1 MENPFIADTYLS
13 IEKEMMEVSKRTF
26 HEPLPPQHELVNV
39 MERGNTERRHQIGPE
54 GFVKL
59 MQTDIANGL
68 SEAEVARRFA
78 MYGSNYV
85 PRREPDTFWEVMWN
99 NTNDLVVW
107 LIFAA
112 GLLAMG
118 VNAAD
123 REEFWYV
130 EGSSTILTI
139 CLVIMMSS
147 CFEYFRERQFARLLQ
162 KTDDFKVVAVRS
174 GELTTITAQS
184 VVVGDIIYLETGDV
198 PPGDGILVSGGA
210 LDLDESSLSGESDN
224 VEKRTDEDNGI
235 YGGTNVAAGSGRMVV
250 LCTGEFSIVGQ
261 ISKSLTDDEAEK
273 SGLEARLEEMAEL
286 IGYTSLTCA
295 AVFFV
300 FVVIEFLILA
310 TTGLMDVQVKDY
322 LDHIFELFVCALL
335 LLILGIPEGLPVAIS
350 LTLVLGAK
358 KMEAEN
364 VLVKKPKKGEVMGTV
379 TTICTDKTGTLT
391 TGIMTVKS
399 LVFADMEYTDLR
411 SLERKLPPSV
421 YEHAGLGL
429 ALNSTSRVSTLKYH
443 LNRNEESGNTTE
455 RALLRILE
463 EYFGLDFN
471 TVRSQYPAVWRAQF
485 SSSRKCSSIG
495 IKMGDKRYLYTKG
508 APEVVLGLC
517 ERYVERDG
525 KVVDLTKAKKKQFI
539 SMASEKAMRGIAIA
553 FREIPPSL
561 NLEQCPRASGLKAG
575 KPEGSPE
582 EDLTL
587 LGFAFIQDPVR
598 ADVPKALRDC
608 KRAGVNVI
616 MVTGDSKSTAVA
628 VAKECGLLPLNP
640 PTDAILEGPRFRK
653 MVSKTVDSDKP
664 EDADGAFD
672 QMAFDQIWPTL
683 RVLARSSPIDKYL
696 LVKGLMG
703 SQLYESGLLDI
714 HNDRQVV
721 AVTGDGVND
730 IAAMNKA
737 NVGVAMGG
745 GQQAAIEV
753 AEVVLTDDNFSS
765 CVTGIKWGR
774 NIRDAA
780 CKFIQFQICITAVF
794 VMFLIVQVVLFMN
807 TLPLTLLQSL
817 WLNLVQDTL
826 GALALASDSAS
837 ETLLKRRPIN
847 EDAPLVGEIMKKNIV
862 TQSLFQTTSLIVV
875 TAMSTTIFQDLYA
888 DEEAFNRTISFS
900 MMVLQTLA
908 NQFCMRKIEGEYNFF
923 SGILKNPWFV
933 FVSAFEL
940 CLQVVIVNT
949 GGSVFGVEELSWYS
963 WGKLITISFAG
974 VWAWY
979 LVCNA
984 GYWYYKTGSFRVPD
998 IKDASAHSKA
1008 AAGGDASLQPMSAG
1022 ATYGSTAHEIY
1033 V

>member
-1 MENPFIADTYLS
+1 
-13 IEKEMMEVSKRTF
+13 MMEVSKRTF
-26 HEPLPPQHELVNV
+26 HDPLPPQHELVNV
-39 MERGNTERRHQIGPE
+39 MDRSNADQRHKIGPE

-68 SEAEVARRFA
+68 TQEEVKRRFVL
-78 MYGSNYV
+78 YGSNYV
-85 PRREPDTFWEVMWN
+85 PRREPDTFWEVLWN

-112 GLLAMG
+112 GLLALA

-123 REEFWYV
+123 GEDLWYV
-130 EGSSTILTI
+130 EGSSTIFTI
-139 CLVIMMSS
+139 CMVILISS
-147 CFEYFRERQFARLLQ
+147 GFEYLRERQFARLLQ

-184 VVVGDIIYLETGDV
+184 VVVGDVIYLETGDV

-224 VEKRTDEDNGI
+224 VEKRTDEDNAI
-235 YGGTNVAAGSGRMVV
+235 YGGTNIAAGSGRMVV

-310 TTGLMDVQVKDY
+310 STGLMDVEYSDY
-322 LDHIFELFVCALL
+322 MDHIFELFVCALL

-411 SLERKLPPSV
+411 VLERKLPPSV
-421 YEHAGLGL
+421 YEHTGLGL
-429 ALNSTSRVSTLKYH
+429 ALNSTSRVNTLKYP
-443 LNRNEESGNTTE
+443 LGKNEESGNTTE

-485 SSSRKCSSIG
+485 SSSRKCSSIA
-495 IKMGDKRYLYTKG
+495 IKMGDKRYLYNKG
-508 APEVVLGLC
+508 APEIVLGLC

-525 KVVDLTKAKKKQFI
+525 KVVELTKSKKKQFLT
-539 SMASEKAMRGIAIA
+539 MASEKAMRGIAIA
-553 FREIPPSL
+553 FREIPAAD
-561 NLEQCPRASGLKAG
+561 NLEQFPRAIGLKAG
-575 KPEGSPE
+575 QPEGSPE
-582 EDLTL
+582 SDLTL

-598 ADVPKALRDC
+598 EDVPKALRDC
-608 KRAGVNVI
+608 KGAGVNVI
-616 MVTGDSKSTAVA
+616 MVTGDSKATAVA

-640 PTDAILEGPRFRK
+640 PTDSILEGPRFRK
-653 MVSKTVDSDKP
+653 MVSKTTDSDKP
-664 EDADGAFD
+664 EDADDAFD

-683 RVLARSSPIDKYL
+683 HVLARSSPIDKYL

-703 SQLYESGLLDI
+703 SQLHESGRQDI

-765 CVTGIKWGR
+765 CITGIKWGR

-780 CKFIQFQICITAVF
+780 CKFIQFQICITGVF

-837 ETLLKRRPIN
+837 ETLLKRKPIN
-847 EDAPLVGEIMKKNIV
+847 EDEPLVGTIMKRNII
-862 TQSLFQTTSLIVV
+862 TQSIYQTTSLIVV
-875 TAMSTTIFQDLYA
+875 TSMATKIFDDPYE
-888 DEEAFNRTISFS
+888 DEEAFHRTIAFS

-923 SGILKNPWFV
+923 GGVLGNFWFILI
-933 FVSAFEL
+933 STFEF
-940 CLQVVIVNT
+940 CLQLVIVNH
-949 GGSVFGVEELSWYS
+949 GGSVFGVEELSYLS
-963 WGKLITISFAG
+963 WGKLISISFCG
-974 VWAWY
+974 VWSWY
-979 LVCNA
+979 LLVNA
-984 GYWYYKTGSFRVPD
+984 VWWYYTTGSFRGPSTTNLD
-998 IKDASAHSKA
+998 STSRPS
-1008 AAGGDASLQPMSAG
+1008 GDAALQPFSSA
-1022 ATYGSTAHEIY
+1022 YGSTQEVY